1 MAHPVHSD
9 GMSQV
14 QAPAPSRAA
23 VRAAAPYAVKTK
35 GYYQTLSATSVGIEM
50 AVAVVIGLFFGM
62 WLDRQL
68 GIAPAMMIT
77 WLLIGFAAGLR
88 AVFRHVAA
96 SDRLAAE
103 SQETETPE
111 LK

>member
-1 MAHPVHSD
+1 
-9 GMSQV
+9 MSQ
-14 QAPAPSRAA
+14 APSKAA

-35 GYYQTLSATSVGIEM
+35 RYYQTLSATSVGIEM
-50 AVAVVIGLFFGM
+50 AVAVVLGLFFGM
-62 WLDRQL
+62 WLDKKL

-96 SDRLAAE
+96 SDKLAAE
-103 SQETETPE
+103 SQEGHSEE
-111 LK
+111 EA

>member
-1 MAHPVHSD
+1 
-9 GMSQV
+9 MSQPT
-14 QAPAPSRAA
+14 QQAPSRKA
-23 VRAAAPYAVKTK
+23 VRAAAPYAAKTK

-50 AVAVVIGLFFGM
+50 AVAVILGLFFGM
-62 WLDRQL
+62 WLDKKL
-68 GIAPAMMIT
+68 EIAPVMMIT

-103 SQETETPE
+103 SEGES
-111 LK
+111 